1 MKLAL
6 TPIIRTV
13 SPQPPS
19 APAAPAEYDRYLV
32 TVDFESP
39 DGRFWSNLGGGRTLA
54 DALASA
60 RADLS
65 PEWEVVRWNHAY
77 GV

>member
-6 TPIIRTV
+6 TPITRTLR
-13 SPQPPS
+13 QE
-19 APAAPAEYDRYLV
+19 PAAAPVDAEPFDRYLV

-39 DGRFWSNLGGGRTLA
+39 DGRSWSNLGGGRTIA
-54 DALASA
+54 EALASA

-65 PEWEVVRWNHAY
+65 PDWEVVRWNPAY
-77 GV
+77 

>member
-6 TPIIRTV
+6 TPITRTLR
-13 SPQPPS
+13 PEH
-19 APAAPAEYDRYLV
+19 AADAGFDRYLV

-39 DGRFWSNLGGGRTLA
+39 DGAEWSSVGGGNTLVE
-54 DALASA
+54 ALASA
-60 RADLS
+60 RADLA
-65 PEWEVVRWNHAY
+65 PDWEIVRWNAAY